1 MLGESF
7 RDADEVRG
15 HGTPTRWVSYER
27 SGGHYDQSYETLI
40 IHSWGERGL
49 EVGMGETSRKKQPLS
64 LQFPV
69 CLERLGAVGFF
80 FFSFKGIPLGKH
92 LKGNHSIQVEARL
105 KT

>member
-1 MLGESF
+1 MPGTRQSAGNTIMLGESF

-69 CLERLGAVGFF
+69 CLERHKAL
-80 FFSFKGIPLGKH
+80 H
-92 LKGNHSIQVEARL
+92 QVSPNVNSVVPQ
-105 KT
+105 